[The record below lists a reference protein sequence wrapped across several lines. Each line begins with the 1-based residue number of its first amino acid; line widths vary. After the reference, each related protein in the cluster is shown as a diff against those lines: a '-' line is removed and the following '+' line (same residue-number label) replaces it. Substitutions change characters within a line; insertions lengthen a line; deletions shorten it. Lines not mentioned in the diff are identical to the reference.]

1 MLNQLSF
8 AYKQYP
14 PPPSSSSSSPQS
26 LNHRGCH
33 LAARRVRGKQVRQR
47 ALLVI
52 MPAGD
57 CWRIMTSHSDPVFLW
72 CLLFMSPTS
81 GLRTRMDR
89 LVPFRMG
96 KRDERCDAKVDAFAA
111 TTTSNYLARRKRA
124 LKRPSVSSP
133 TTSFSLP
140 HLPPLRPPAL
150 SHSHPSE
157 KINDQIK

>member
-14 PPPSSSSSSPQS
+14 PPPTITSSASASSSPQS

-33 LAARRVRGKQVRQR
+33 LAAHHIRGKQVRQR
-47 ALLVI
+47 TLLVI

-72 CLLFMSPTS
+72 YLLFMSPTS
-81 GLRTRMDR
+81 GLRTRMDK

-111 TTTSNYLARRKRA
+111 TTTSNYLAWRKRA
-124 LKRPSVSSP
+124 LKRLPVSSP

-140 HLPPLRPPAL
+140 HLLL
-150 SHSHPSE
+150 SVRLPFPTATPR
-157 KINDQIK
+157 KK